1 MSINR
6 EKLAAFQSIK
16 QKLLDMLNAAQ
27 ESVRDSQSEANSH
40 IGAMQSRYDTFKEE
54 AQYLATAQKIR
65 SIKLEGSIK
74 ECERLMERLSNDM
87 LAFNK
92 VEPGALVVISD
103 ECKLGLEK
111 SFLIVP
117 DCAGERV
124 SIGGKHALCVTPD
137 APVIKPFIGLEQG
150 DYPDDFSGDSS
161 LESTYV
167 KSVR

>member
-1 MSINR
+1 MSINK
-6 EKLAAFQSIK
+6 EKLAAFHNIK
-16 QKLLDMLNAAQ
+16 MKLLDMLSVAQ

-54 AQYLATAQKIR
+54 AQYLATAHKIR

-74 ECERLMERLSNDM
+74 DCERLMGRLSNDT
-87 LAFNK
+87 LVFSR
-92 VEPGALVVISD
+92 VEPGALVIIGD
-103 ECKLGLEK
+103 ERNPSSEK

-124 SIGGKHALCVTPD
+124 SIGGKQALCVTPD
-137 APVIKPFIGLEQG
+137 APVIKPFIGLEEG
-150 DYPDDFSGDSS
+150 DYPEVFEGDGS
-161 LESTYV
+161 LGSAYV

>member
-1 MSINR
+1 MSTNK
-6 EKLAAFQSIK
+6 EKLAAFQGIK
-16 QKLLDMLNAAQ
+16 QRLLDMLEAAQ

-74 ECERLMERLSNDM
+74 ECEWLMERLSNDT
-87 LAFNK
+87 LVFNR
-92 VEPGALVVISD
+92 VEPGALVVIGD
-103 ECKLGLEK
+103 ECKPALER

-117 DCAGERV
+117 DCAGEWV
-124 SIGGKHALCVTPD
+124 SIGGKQALCVTPD
-137 APVIKPFIGLEQG
+137 APVIKSFIGLEQG
-150 DYPDDFSGDSS
+150 DYSDDFVGNSS
-161 LESTYV
+161 LEGAYV